1 MTFTVS
7 QFLRF
12 TRCPALY
19 DLADVQGIPMP
30 PTTRQ
35 VVSRAVRAVVLQ
47 ECQTKINCGAIHDA
61 KQGRQLVEQSVQ
73 AQMAQDIAYTR
84 EEAARGQ
91 RTAFERAF
99 RSSSALVNL
108 WRAAVAPRIQPAVV
122 SSLFDWAS
130 LSGVFE
136 VVEFGNVRLTRV
148 RSRRPSADEAQYD
161 ITVAVHMAASGKT
174 VIVDYLIES
183 DPLVVDRQ
191 TVEYDEAKVVALR
204 ERVRQMV
211 ACVEAGVFPPT
222 DPAYWRCQSCSLR
235 ACCRYV

>member
-7 QFLRF
+7 QFLHF

-19 DLADVQGIPMP
+19 ELADIQGVPMP

-47 ECQTKINCGAIHDA
+47 ECQTKIDTGSISDI
-61 KQGRQLVEQSVQ
+61 KEGRQRVDRAVQ
-73 AQMAQDIAYTR
+73 AEMAQDIAYTQ
-84 EEAARGQ
+84 EEAESGQ
-91 RTAFERAF
+91 RTAFEKAF
-99 RSSSALVNL
+99 RSAYALVNL
-108 WRAAVAPRIQPAVV
+108 WRVAVAPRIQPVAVSV
-122 SSLFDWAS
+122 WFGKPLR
-130 LSGVFE
+130 GEFE
-136 VVEFGNVRLTRV
+136 ITEQSNVRLTRV
-148 RSRRPSADEAQYD
+148 RSRRPAPNEALHD

-174 VIVDYLIES
+174 VIVDYLIEA

-191 TVEYDEAKVVALR
+191 TVEYDESRVVALR
-204 ERVRQMV
+204 ERVNLMAR
-211 ACVEAGVFPPT
+211 CVDFPPT

>member
-1 MTFTVS
+1 MTFTVA

-19 DLADVQGIPMP
+19 DLADVQGVPMP

-47 ECQTKINCGAIHDA
+47 ECQAKIDTGAISEVKEA
-61 KQGRQLVEQSVQ
+61 RQRVERAVQ
-73 AQMAQDIAYTR
+73 AEMAQDIAYTR

-91 RTAFERAF
+91 RTAFERAL
-99 RSSSALVNL
+99 RSAAALVNL
-108 WRAAVAPRIQPAVV
+108 WRAAVSPRIQPVWV
-122 SSLFDWAS
+122 SVWFGNP
-130 LSGVFE
+130 LSGALE
-136 VVEFGNVRLTRV
+136 IVEQSNVRLTRV
-148 RSRRPSADEAQYD
+148 RSRRPAADEAQHD
-161 ITVAVHMAASGKT
+161 VAVAIHMAAYVQP
-174 VIVDYLIES
+174 VIVDYLIEA

-235 ACCRYV
+235 MCCRYV

>member
-1 MTFTVS
+1 MTFTVA
-7 QFLRF
+7 QFLHF

-148 RSRRPSADEAQYD
+148 RSRRPAADEAQND
-161 ITVAVHMAASGKT
+161 ITVAVHMAASGET
-174 VIVDYLIES
+174 VIVDYLIEA

-191 TVEYDEAKVVALR
+191 TVEYDESRGVALR
-204 ERVRQMV
+204 ERVNLMAR
-211 ACVEAGVFPPT
+211 CVDFPPT